1 MAVSEAFFA
10 KPKKLEEKMMPPK
23 ERVLTLP
30 EKVSSERIDGDL
42 RKEFVAA
49 QDREGSSFRSM
60 NDPDMLPSIFEEDM
74 DAFIAAQKALEQAM
88 RKDSDIST
96 ESKRLVTEPDVE
108 TPAQAELR
116 TRGTDARIGENKMP
130 LTDENWRAAQRA
142 LGVSTGTAETPLD
155 VTDSSFD
162 LQKGLDVSETEQEH
176 TQVYTQKEYK
186 EARKLLDAQEAL
198 YTKLGIQIMTLKDSL
213 DGEMSDDERL
223 AVVKKMAEYSERA
236 DRIEVFLIKAR
247 EALGQ
252 K

>member
-1 MAVSEAFFA
+1 MAVSEAFFV

-49 QDREGSSFRSM
+49 EDREGSSFRSM

-162 LQKGLDVSETEQEH
+162 LKQGLQVSEAETQDGSISVMERDRAEELLH
-176 TQVYTQKEYK
+176 TQ
-186 EARKLLDAQEAL
+186 EAQYVQLQTDMMGLR
-198 YTKLGIQIMTLKDSL
+198 MVL
-213 DGEMSDDERL
+213 DGEMSDEER
-223 AVVKKMAEYSERA
+223 AVKTQKLAEYTMRA
-236 DRIEVFLIKAR
+236 NRIDAFLNKAR
-247 EALGQ
+247 RAL
-252 K
+252 KEK